1 MNKHS
6 IKNQLIQNVMK
17 TFRNIA
23 LIAISALLINCS
35 DSNSTNNQEVTC
47 DTSNSEFRQIFNQ
60 LIQTNVDEI
69 YMDTEIHGYQFK
81 VLTAKNI
88 CSIGYQSIPAMAS
101 TPYRI
106 EIHNN
111 TTNSVIY
118 SGDHIFSS
126 SATSYVSV
134 GSIPLVAGNT
144 YTIKRIQT
152 NWGNNIANTIGRT
165 ATSSSGDFSFPLSMG
180 DLQITQAEFDDNQ
193 LNSVLPYIDIVF
205 EQ

>member
-1 MNKHS
+1 
-6 IKNQLIQNVMK
+6 MK
-17 TFRNIA
+17 KFRTII
-23 LIAISALLINCS
+23 LIAISALMINCS
-35 DSNSTNNQEVTC
+35 DSDSPDNQEAIC
-47 DTSNSEFRQIFNQ
+47 DTSNSEFKQIFDQ

-111 TTNSVIY
+111 TTNSIIY

-126 SATSYVSV
+126 SGTSYVSV
-134 GSIPLVAGNT
+134 GSIPLVAGNS
-144 YTIKRIQT
+144 YTVKRIQT
-152 NWGNNIANTIGRT
+152 NWGNDISNTIGRT
-165 ATSSSGDFSFPLSMG
+165 ATSSSGDYSFPLSIG
-180 DLQITQAEFDDNQ
+180 DLQITSAEFDDNQ